1 MSAKAGQEQDETEEP
16 TVEQG
21 PRCLPENLIEE
32 GFDPKVQP
40 RTLLDILKQTLNNPK
55 HKDKP
60 IWDLGEE
67 GSLGERACLMRVQM
81 LQKALRHFVKY
92 TRMEENLLS
101 CAMIERGVAN
111 NRNPWNQREHLLHM
125 ARRNANLAK
134 TRLSRLQMWASTQD
148 TVLQKVAEAGHN
160 EGLLKVTT
168 FRPCSK
174 ELDAQI
180 LALRIEDTV
189 QLAITL
195 VVFRGAVVRNPKKPE
210 ATRVRTSKPIPVAL
224 QADYA
229 KLLHCVRLDYDRS
242 RDEYTC
248 SCISDVLMVTPA
260 NTILGE
266 VHGQVS
272 CSSLRLHVK
281 LPEASKAALAML
293 QNMNIPTLRENS
305 GAEASED
312 HAALGIDNA
321 AAVSFNDRSFH
332 RSSLDSNCKLFL
344 EKVLREYQSKGTP
357 VEDSRGFVLFAL
369 QGQGGGIRI
378 DPAGAV
384 LLPPGAARQ
393 QRTPFQQCRLQPPQG
408 VAPGQACHG
417 HCRILLRRSC
427 SCASSANASSQASP
441 EVSQRPERSWSFS
454 LMFGRS
460 HQQLGC
466 SSLEIGVPLA
476 QCWHPAVLLRSD
488 RSDSFWSLHK
498 YLKQVVFQ
506 GSLLEG

>member
-332 RSSLDSNCKLFL
+332 RSSLDSKCKLFL

-357 VEDSRGFVLFAL
+357 VEDSRGFVLLRSKAKVAVSELIQQVPSYFL
-369 QGQGGGIRI
+369 QVLRDSKGHRFSS
-378 DPAGAV
+378 AVFNHLKV
-384 LLPPGAARQ
+384 LLPD
-393 QRTPFQQCRLQPPQG
+393 
-408 VAPGQACHG
+408 
-417 HCRILLRRSC
+417 RR
-427 SCASSANASSQASP
+427 ASDT
-441 EVSQRPERSWSFS
+441 VGFS
-454 LMFGRS
+454 
-460 HQQLGC
+460 
-466 SSLEIGVPLA
+466 
-476 QCWHPAVLLRSD
+476 
-488 RSDSFWSLHK
+488 
-498 YLKQVVFQ
+498 
-506 GSLLEG
+506 